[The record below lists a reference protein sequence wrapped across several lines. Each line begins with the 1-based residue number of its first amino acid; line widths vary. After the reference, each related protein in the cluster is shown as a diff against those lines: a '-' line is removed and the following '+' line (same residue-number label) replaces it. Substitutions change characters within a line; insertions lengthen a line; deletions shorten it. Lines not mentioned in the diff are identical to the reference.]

1 MIPDFNTIAEA
12 VVTYECMAAA
22 KLRKQKSKAKA
33 LYLFLHTNPFRED
46 LPQYYIDTVIN
57 LPVATSS
64 SIELAKFTKYALKK
78 IFKNGFMY
86 KKAGVMMMDI
96 SPDNPLQLNLFD
108 SLNRKKHDRLMQVI
122 DKLNSKYGRN
132 SVSLAA
138 QGDGKKWWIRQEKLP
153 PYWSTR
159 LSDLPVAD

>member
-1 MIPDFNTIAEA
+1 
-12 VVTYECMAAA
+12 
-22 KLRKQKSKAKA
+22 
-33 LYLFLHTNPFRED
+33 
-46 LPQYYIDTVIN
+46 
-57 LPVATSS
+57 
-64 SIELAKFTKYALKK
+64 
-78 IFKNGFMY
+78 
-86 KKAGVMMMDI
+86 MMMDI

-108 SLNRKKHDRLMQVI
+108 SLDRKKHDRLMQVI

-159 LSDLPVAD
+159 LSDLPVAN